1 MSNALDLSD
10 LPHDQVA
17 ETVGGMVSL
26 CLRSRRACVFIQ
38 RGDGAITVIDPHILL
53 SISDEDMATALF
65 NHQWTE
71 EDVRHYLSSR
81 R

>member
-10 LPHDQVA
+10 LPIDQA
-17 ETVGGMVSL
+17 SETVGAVVSL
-26 CLRSRRACVFIQ
+26 CLRSRRASVFIQ
-38 RGDGAITVIDPHILL
+38 RGDGMVTVLDPRILL

-65 NHQWTE
+65 DHGWE
-71 EDVRHYLSSR
+71 EGDVRHYLATR